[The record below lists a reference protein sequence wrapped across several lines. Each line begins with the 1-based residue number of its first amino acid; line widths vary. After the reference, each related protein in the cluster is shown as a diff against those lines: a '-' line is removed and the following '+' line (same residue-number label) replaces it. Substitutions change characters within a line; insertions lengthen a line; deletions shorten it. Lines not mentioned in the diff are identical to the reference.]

1 MSNFTKSK
9 TAKFIGF
16 AVAVLMFAGVA
27 AVPVAHALTLAE
39 LVELFIALEIIPAS
53 KADAARSA
61 LAGQG
66 GGATSGTACP
76 YTWTVSLK
84 QGSTGTDVMKLQ
96 QLLNGSTD
104 TKVASS
110 GAGSPGSETST
121 FGPATKAAV
130 MKWQDKYKSEV
141 LTPVGLSAGTGYFGT
156 MSIAKANALC
166 TGTVA
171 TPAPTPTTP
180 VVTPSGT
187 GLTVTKHP
195 TQPANMLAPKNSS
208 RVPFTKVQLTASSDG
223 AVTVNSIVV
232 ERQGQASND
241 SIAGVLLMN
250 EDGTLIGI
258 EKTLNTYNQAVVGT
272 DFVVPAGTT
281 RTVIIGAN
289 MNSSVGSQ
297 AGETPSLA
305 LVSIN
310 TSSAVYGSLPIVG
323 ATHTVN
329 NNLAIGSLTVAR
341 GAQDPGAGLTK
352 EVGTTGF
359 TFAGIKLT
367 AGSNEDLTLKSVRW
381 YQSGSAASGDLLKL
395 KTIVDG
401 TEYEVLNGTGKYYT
415 TVFPAG
421 GIIVK
426 KGFSKDISIKGDVGG
441 GSARTIDFDIDR
453 RTDIHIVGNTYSY
466 GIRPD
471 LDGTAATAD
480 GSDVNNADN
489 PYYDASQHTISV
501 GSMQVSSWTV
511 GVPAQNVA
519 ENVLGQPIA
528 GFTFD
533 VKGEPISVSQMIF
546 KFTLTSGD
554 GATTETFADITN
566 VTLSDQNGAVLAG
579 PNDGSG
585 TDGIGVNG
593 SITLSD
599 TIVFPVGITNVMLK
613 AKLGTN
619 FGNNDTV
626 QASTTPNSTNF
637 GTVTGQVT
645 GNTITPSPTS
655 AVNGPIQTVKAGSL
669 TISVSSQPSE
679 RTVIAGSSQFEFA
692 RYIFDAGASGEDI
705 KVTSVPLYFDTAA
718 AGAAGTRT
726 DLSNCKMYDDAVVLN
741 SGSNILNP
749 STSDTASTT
758 TMTFDGTGLLLAK
771 GTAKTLSLKC
781 DIKTGVTNR
790 YWWGIDNGGLEGTA
804 ANSSNMTSASGVT
817 SGQTIAESIIDE
829 NGQRMTAAANGSY
842 TVRDEGSLFYRVV
855 RAGATDVVLAKLV
868 FTAGTTE
875 DVDLKQ
881 IAFQLGSTTLN
892 QPADLVGEKATVWK
906 GTSKVG
912 DIQFNTGIHADFATS
927 TLSTP
932 VRIVRGEEVTLTIK
946 ADLTDHN
953 ADYLSATNEP
963 GAVLQIDYDGGNNG
977 LAGNYVTGVGS
988 GQNIS
993 GADGDITTNGVRI
1006 FENYPS
1012 VEDVTTQ
1019 TALVADTLYRV
1030 KVTAHNDDVA
1040 IGRMSFD
1047 VVTSAV
1053 EATAST
1059 FKMKGPNGFL
1069 NAAAIGTT
1077 TQAGDSGKGGGTA
1090 AVGATGRRLT
1100 IDFDNT
1106 SLDRYITAG
1115 ESKVYELQ
1123 LQQAPALTAAN
1134 TETMSIRL
1142 LADSAVATSSA
1153 SGAYRV
1159 TTFGAIT
1166 QTAQG
1171 EYDAHEGGV
1180 TFVSSSTDR
1189 FVWSPNST
1197 SSPTESFTTKKT
1209 RRDWTNSYGIPGF
1222 PSLGSD
1228 MPVRT
1233 FSD

>member
-171 TPAPTPTTP
+171 TPAPTPTPTTP

-669 TISVSSQPSE
+669 TISVSSQPS
-679 RTVIAGSSQFEFA
+679 
-692 RYIFDAGASGEDI
+692 
-705 KVTSVPLYFDTAA
+705 
-718 AGAAGTRT
+718 
-726 DLSNCKMYDDAVVLN
+726 
-741 SGSNILNP
+741 
-749 STSDTASTT
+749 
-758 TMTFDGTGLLLAK
+758 
-771 GTAKTLSLKC
+771 
-781 DIKTGVTNR
+781 
-790 YWWGIDNGGLEGTA
+790 
-804 ANSSNMTSASGVT
+804 
-817 SGQTIAESIIDE
+817 
-829 NGQRMTAAANGSY
+829 
-842 TVRDEGSLFYRVV
+842 
-855 RAGATDVVLAKLV
+855 
-868 FTAGTTE
+868 
-875 DVDLKQ
+875 
-881 IAFQLGSTTLN
+881 
-892 QPADLVGEKATVWK
+892 
-906 GTSKVG
+906 
-912 DIQFNTGIHADFATS
+912 
-927 TLSTP
+927 
-932 VRIVRGEEVTLTIK
+932 
-946 ADLTDHN
+946 
-953 ADYLSATNEP
+953 
-963 GAVLQIDYDGGNNG
+963 
-977 LAGNYVTGVGS
+977 
-988 GQNIS
+988 
-993 GADGDITTNGVRI
+993 
-1006 FENYPS
+1006 
-1012 VEDVTTQ
+1012 
-1019 TALVADTLYRV
+1019 
-1030 KVTAHNDDVA
+1030 
-1040 IGRMSFD
+1040 
-1047 VVTSAV
+1047 
-1053 EATAST
+1053 
-1059 FKMKGPNGFL
+1059 
-1069 NAAAIGTT
+1069 
-1077 TQAGDSGKGGGTA
+1077 
-1090 AVGATGRRLT
+1090 
-1100 IDFDNT
+1100 
-1106 SLDRYITAG
+1106 
-1115 ESKVYELQ
+1115 
-1123 LQQAPALTAAN
+1123 
-1134 TETMSIRL
+1134 
-1142 LADSAVATSSA
+1142 
-1153 SGAYRV
+1153 
-1159 TTFGAIT
+1159 
-1166 QTAQG
+1166 
-1171 EYDAHEGGV
+1171 
-1180 TFVSSSTDR
+1180 
-1189 FVWSPNST
+1189 
-1197 SSPTESFTTKKT
+1197 
-1209 RRDWTNSYGIPGF
+1209 
-1222 PSLGSD
+1222 
-1228 MPVRT
+1228 
-1233 FSD
+1233 